1 MEMNRMDNIAALKDA
16 LRLRMYG
23 NPDEYYEVTLWQSEV
38 DAICADLPAS
48 INFILSEYTD
58 EELYWL
64 GEVFEDI
71 ADRTRSAAF
80 VDCLKKRV
88 QGVENPEWKQTL
100 LEEIRAA
107 AEYIDA

>member
-1 MEMNRMDNIAALKDA
+1 MDNIAALKDA
-16 LRLRMYG
+16 LHLRMYG
-23 NPDEYYEVTLWQSEV
+23 NPDDYYEVTLWQSEV
-38 DAICADLPAS
+38 DAICADMPAA
-48 INFILSEYTD
+48 IDFILNECTD

-71 ADRTRSAAF
+71 ADRTRSSAF

-88 QGVENPEWKQTL
+88 QSVGNPEWKQTL
-100 LEEIRAA
+100 LEEILAA